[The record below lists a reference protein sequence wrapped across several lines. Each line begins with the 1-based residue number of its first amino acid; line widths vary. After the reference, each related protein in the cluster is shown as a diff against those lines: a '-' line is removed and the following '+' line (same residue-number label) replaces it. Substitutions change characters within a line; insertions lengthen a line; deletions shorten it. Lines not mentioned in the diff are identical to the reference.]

1 MGWLW
6 KFCGQVKVI
15 CTEFHEGV
23 HYAKRPEHFIPIID
37 HLEQL
42 HENGYVHGDI
52 RAYNMVLK
60 YSEPEHCFRTRMME
74 QLNGEMG
81 AYNRVLDYIGC
92 QKSDGWL
99 IDFDYGGKIITG
111 TDNVVENT
119 TGNVDKIN
127 PKYPKGYVGRLDDGL
142 RQGVAGNI
150 ITYDDDWFALGKVI
164 FTCHELLH
172 SNSDKASWTENFRNV
187 RSDLKIDFPEEF
199 ESKNGNYASLDG
211 GPAKFLRDYLQ
222 LASKHDFY
230 FIPEYRFM
238 MSLDECHGFGDKLR
252 NDLKGDDS
260 KGATGSP
267 QKNANA

>member
-1 MGWLW
+1 MAFRMKLYRCYDNRLRPTERSPALYGVPLHPTKRRFETKNGRCDNVLEIADDRHSDSNETPVHPFGQLPQCQITMGWLW

-60 YSEPEHCFRTRMME
+60 YPEPEHCFRTRMME
-74 QLNGEMG
+74 QLDGEMG

-150 ITYDDDWFALGKVI
+150 ITYDDDWFAL
-164 FTCHELLH
+164 
-172 SNSDKASWTENFRNV
+172 
-187 RSDLKIDFPEEF
+187 
-199 ESKNGNYASLDG
+199 
-211 GPAKFLRDYLQ
+211 
-222 LASKHDFY
+222 
-230 FIPEYRFM
+230 
-238 MSLDECHGFGDKLR
+238 
-252 NDLKGDDS
+252 
-260 KGATGSP
+260 
-267 QKNANA
+267 